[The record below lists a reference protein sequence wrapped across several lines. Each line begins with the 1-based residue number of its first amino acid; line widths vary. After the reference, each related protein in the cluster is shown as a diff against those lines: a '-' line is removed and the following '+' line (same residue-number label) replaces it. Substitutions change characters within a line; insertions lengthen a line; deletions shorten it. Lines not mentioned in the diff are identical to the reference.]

1 MNNTY
6 FVFLENWPRTPSGLP
21 NTSGTTASI
30 AFIMRGKIYTGHVG
44 DSCIVLGY
52 QDEGNHFYIFYLLF
66 FK

>member
-1 MNNTY
+1 MFY
-6 FVFLENWPRTPSGLP
+6 CLENWPRTASGLP

-52 QDEGNHFYIFYLLF
+52 QDEGNLYVIDE
-66 FK
+66 